1 MPAFTV
7 PIFTRFSYSQLV
19 LEREKCAAE
28 LVFFWGGGLTNHQLK
43 LITVDVEIG
52 ASDKKNEKKRR

>member
-28 LVFFWGGGLTNHQLK
+28 LVFFGGGVNQPPVK
-43 LITVDVEIG
+43 VNYSG
-52 ASDKKNEKKRR
+52 C